1 MDDQVKGWLRDYVA
15 MMRANL
21 GALSE
26 SRIEGLY
33 DGIVDRI
40 LEVEKYL
47 RQPPSAGAE
56 QNG

>member
-1 MDDQVKGWLRDYVA
+1 MDDQVKGWLLDYVA

-47 RQPPSAGAE
+47 RQPPSAGDN
-56 QNG
+56 NGS